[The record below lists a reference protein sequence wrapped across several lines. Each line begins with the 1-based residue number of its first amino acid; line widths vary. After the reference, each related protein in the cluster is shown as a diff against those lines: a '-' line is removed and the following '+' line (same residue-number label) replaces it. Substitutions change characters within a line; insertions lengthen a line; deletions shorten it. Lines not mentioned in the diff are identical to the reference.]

1 MGLVGAT
8 VVKIHQAYRGG
19 HNGRAGW
26 WLHLEYDEVGVDR
39 LKAIVPAVYRTWDED
54 QKRWWIALQA
64 EEAAVKVVPG
74 LEAYRRQGSL
84 L

>member
-1 MGLVGAT
+1 M
-8 VVKIHQAYRGG
+8 KIHQAYRGG

-26 WLHLEYDEVGVDR
+26 WLHIEYDPEGVER
-39 LKAIVPAVYRTWDED
+39 LKSTIPASKRTWDEERK
-54 QKRWWIALQA
+54 QWWIAL
-64 EEAAVKVVPG
+64 ECEDLAVKVVPG